1 MELGTRLESL
11 AGDFAK
17 RLMHTAAEMQ
27 EKHWVGNAVLVLRV
41 SFNSKWMPKY
51 MWTTFN
57 RICLCKQNP
66 KMIRKMSSIT
76 GMGEH

>member
-1 MELGTRLESL
+1 METL
-11 AGDFAK
+11 AGDLAK
-17 RLMHTAAEMQ
+17 CLMHTAVEMQ

-41 SFNSKWMPKY
+41 SFNSFNKWMPKY

-66 KMIRKMSSIT
+66 KMIRKTSSIT